1 VVEENS
7 RGLSD
12 TVANAMRQ
20 LEVSK
25 REHWEQFE
33 ELTLLQTQGSEP
45 CLAIVDLPWV
55 RKHLSE
61 IMRAAALRDTEMA

>member
-33 ELTLLQTQGSEP
+33 ELTLLQTQGSES
-45 CLAIVDLPWV
+45 CLAIVGLPWV

-61 IMRAAALRDTEMA
+61 VMRAAALRDTEMA